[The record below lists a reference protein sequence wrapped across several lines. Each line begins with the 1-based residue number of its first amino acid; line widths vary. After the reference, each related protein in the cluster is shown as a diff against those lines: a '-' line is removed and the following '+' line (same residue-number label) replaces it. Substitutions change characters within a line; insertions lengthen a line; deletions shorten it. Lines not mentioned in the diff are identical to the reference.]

1 MNEPVK
7 KSYLPVVH
15 KCPCLKSHP
24 VVMPRSFPEEV
35 HQLRCQEAAEAG
47 TVSNLKLHVGKL
59 FRSASA
65 TTANG
70 AAPPSPS
77 PPSSQTSIPP
87 WNPARRIVT
96 FVCLVSLICTAII
109 VAVVVAAVLLSRHIA
124 HPSRQQQRYRRLM
137 SDVAVDVVPKPQDL
151 VDRTNTIVVH
161 RKNPTAW
168 QSQSRQL
175 RSLLDSYAAEGG
187 AGSRCEPGGRCPF
200 PVGLVSDNCSAADF
214 FGYREGAPCVA
225 LVFRR
230 APDWTPQPLAPSDL
244 ASPAVPDEVREGY
257 DPGLL
262 YVTCKSEHISRDIDI
277 RYSPYHGFPL
287 RFFPATRHPPLL
299 MLHFPNPPL
308 RTEIWVTCRFWAK
321 NLDQSSNG
329 KVTFKL
335 LVM

>member
-1 MNEPVK
+1 MNEPIK
-7 KSYLPVVH
+7 KSYLPTVH

-35 HQLRCQEAAEAG
+35 HQLRCQEGPEGG
-47 TVSNLKLHVGKL
+47 TVSSLKLHVGKL
-59 FRSASA
+59 FRSTSA

-175 RSLLDSYAAEGG
+175 RSLLDSYAVEGG
-187 AGSRCEPGGRCPF
+187 AGSRCEPGNRCPF
-200 PVGLVSDNCSAADF
+200 PVGLVSENCSEADF

-287 RFFPATRHPPLL
+287 RFFPASRHPPML